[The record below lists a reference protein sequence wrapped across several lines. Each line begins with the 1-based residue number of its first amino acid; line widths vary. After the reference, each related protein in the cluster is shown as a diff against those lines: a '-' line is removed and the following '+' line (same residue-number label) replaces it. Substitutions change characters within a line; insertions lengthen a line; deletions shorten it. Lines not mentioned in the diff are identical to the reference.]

1 MSRLLIAF
9 LAAGLGV
16 LVACAPEE
24 ALPPEREPAA
34 QRLAWPPP
42 PEPARIIYERSVSGA
57 GDWSIRRSL
66 AQRLVD
72 AVTGE
77 APRRLVRP
85 TGVAQHAGVL
95 CVADPGAAALWIFDA
110 PRNRS
115 IRVTQAK
122 DVRLAS
128 PVAVAM
134 RPDGGIYVADTV
146 LGAVFLFDR
155 EGGLVRVA
163 AREGIERPSG
173 IAYDPRSDRLYV
185 GDSVANRIMAF
196 DASARRVA
204 QWGEPGRANGQFN
217 RPTHLAFTASDAL
230 LVTDSLNFRIQA
242 FDTAGRFLWTL
253 GHHGDGSGDL
263 AAPKGVASDHEG
275 HVYVADALFD
285 TVQIFDAGG
294 AFLLAFGEHGAAPG
308 ELALPGGIFIGPDDD
323 IYVADAYN
331 GRIVIFG
338 RPATGD
344 GRASR

>member
-9 LAAGLGV
+9 LAAGLGW
-16 LVACAPEE
+16 LVACAPEGP
-24 ALPPEREPAA
+24 LRPEREPAA
-34 QRLAWPPP
+34 QRAAWPPP
-42 PEPARIIYERSVSGA
+42 PEPARITYERSVSGA
-57 GDWSIRRSL
+57 GEWSIRRSL
-66 AQRLVD
+66 PQRLVD

-115 IRVTQAK
+115 IQVTRAK
-122 DVRLAS
+122 DVPLAS

-146 LGAVFLFDR
+146 LGAVFLFDG

-173 IAYDPRSDRLYV
+173 IAYDARSDRLYV
-185 GDSVANRIMAF
+185 ADSVANRITVF
-196 DASARRVA
+196 DPSGQRVA
-204 QWGEPGRANGQFN
+204 QWGEPGTANGQFN
-217 RPTHLAFTASDAL
+217 RPTHLAFTTSGAL
-230 LVTDSLNFRIQA
+230 LVTDSLNFRVQA
-242 FDTAGRFLWTL
+242 FDAAGRFLWTL

-263 AAPKGVASDHEG
+263 AAPKGVASDRDG

-285 TVQIFDAGG
+285 TVQIFDVGG
-294 AFLLAFGEHGAAPG
+294 AFLLAFGERGAGPVQ
-308 ELALPGGIFIGPDDD
+308 LALPGGIFIGPDDD

-331 GRIVIFG
+331 GRIMIFS
-338 RPATGD
+338 RPGTGD
-344 GRASR
+344 ARPPR

>member
-1 MSRLLIAF
+1 MGRLLTA
-9 LAAGLGV
+9 LLVAGLGL
-16 LVACAPEE
+16 LVACAPGEP
-24 ALPPEREPAA
+24 LRPELESAA
-34 QRLAWPPP
+34 QRPAWPPP
-42 PEPARIIYERSVSGA
+42 PEAARIAYERSVSGA
-57 GDWSIRRSL
+57 RDWSIRRSF

-72 AVTGE
+72 AVAGE
-77 APRRLVRP
+77 TPQRLVRP

-115 IRVTQAK
+115 VRVTQAK

-173 IAYDPRSDRLYV
+173 IAYDPQSDRLYV
-185 GDSVANRIMAF
+185 GDSLANRIAVF
-196 DASARRVA
+196 DASGRRVA
-204 QWGEPGRANGQFN
+204 QWGEPGSSNGQFN
-217 RPTHLAFTASDAL
+217 HPTHLAFTASRAL
-230 LVTDSLNFRIQA
+230 LVTDSLNFRVQA
-242 FDTAGRFLWTL
+242 FDAAGRFLWKL

-263 AAPKGVASDHEG
+263 AAPKGVASDRDG

-285 TVQIFDAGG
+285 AVQIFDADG

-308 ELALPGGIFIGPDDD
+308 ELALPGGIFIGPDDE

-331 GRIVIFG
+331 GRIEIFG
-338 RPATGD
+338 RPGAGEA
-344 GRASR
+344 RPSR